1 MSDFTKFNN
10 CIFCIMFEL
19 QRNGREKRK
28 EEEMF
33 KKALFPELNCT
44 ICVVD

>member
-1 MSDFTKFNN
+1 M
-10 CIFCIMFEL
+10 IL
-19 QRNGREKRK
+19 QNTITVYFVLCWISKGMVGKKREKLS
-28 EEEMF
+28 